1 MSLLGVLCLK
11 YSRLMFI
18 GEIIG
23 SQEIRIRRKPSIYD
37 AIILSNRSPL
47 SDFPSSMSR
56 PYQSIPLEEESKI
69 LIHMSNYQILLSYR
83 NHSLHLAES
92 SKALTEEEVLEVL
105 TNFIVMTGESV
116 IVLGTSPYCK
126 TRSRKRK
133 KERIHS
139 IEKKLKNN
147 SSR

>member
-1 MSLLGVLCLK
+1 ME
-11 YSRLMFI
+11 YSRLIFI

-37 AIILSNRSPL
+37 AFLLSKRSPL

-56 PYQSIPLEEESKI
+56 PYQSIPLEEEFKI
-69 LIHMSNYQILLSYR
+69 LIHMSNHYRILLSYR

-92 SKALTEEEVLEVL
+92 SKALTEEEVLEVF
-105 TNFIVMTGESV
+105 TNFIVMTGGSV
-116 IVLGTSPYCK
+116 IALGTSPFCK

-133 KERIHS
+133 KERIHA
-139 IEKKLKNN
+139 IEKKLESN
-147 SSR
+147 SR